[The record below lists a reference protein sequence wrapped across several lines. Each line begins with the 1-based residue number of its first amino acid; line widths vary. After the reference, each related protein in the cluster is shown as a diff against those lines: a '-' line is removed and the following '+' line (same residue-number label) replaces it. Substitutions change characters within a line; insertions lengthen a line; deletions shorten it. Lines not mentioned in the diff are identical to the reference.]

1 MLNFVAIP
9 KGINT
14 TPGTSEL
21 YRLPPACLA
30 GYLEEI
36 FLSYDNLLL
45 YFQILSCSTFF
56 QFVRVLTPLQAPVI

>member
-9 KGINT
+9 KGIDT

-21 YRLPPACLA
+21 YRLPPANLA

-36 FLSYDNLLL
+36 FPQKIGVENMHIAD
-45 YFQILSCSTFF
+45 
-56 QFVRVLTPLQAPVI
+56 